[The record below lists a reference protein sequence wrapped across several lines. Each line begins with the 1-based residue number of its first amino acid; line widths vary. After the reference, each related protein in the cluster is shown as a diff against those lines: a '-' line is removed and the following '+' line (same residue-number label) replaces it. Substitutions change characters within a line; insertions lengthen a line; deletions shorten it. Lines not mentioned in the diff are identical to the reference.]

1 MSSKAGL
8 EEPARLETAAG
19 LRGPG
24 RCNYCPQNETPAGSA
39 LARAMLLGRDQ
50 ATVRGAL
57 LRTTRPRRSRGRQH
71 SSTLLGGEPECLIRA
86 HSQLPQAG
94 SAKHDLPILHF
105 PRFPLV
111 VFPPEARHKLSGAH
125 TSPPQE
131 TAGARR
137 PSHRGKQ
144 PYAEPEDRLRI

>member
-1 MSSKAGL
+1 MSSKARL
-8 EEPARLETAAG
+8 EEPARLEAAAG

-24 RCNYCPQNETPAGSA
+24 RCNYCPLNETPAGDA
-39 LARAMLLGRDQ
+39 LARAVLLGRDQ

-57 LRTTRPRRSRGRQH
+57 LRGYSSQGVTQRQH
-71 SSTLLGGEPECLIRA
+71 VLGGEPECLIRA

-94 SAKHDLPILHF
+94 SAKHELPILLF

-125 TSPPQE
+125 SSPPQE
-131 TAGARR
+131 TAAASR
-137 PSHRGKQ
+137 PSRRG
-144 PYAEPEDRLRI
+144 